1 MNTIDSA
8 VQTFSYSIG
17 IQNLTFSDTTCIA
30 NTCLTLEKVKFQVGT
45 KFSMH
50 VLKIQIN
57 VITANEVELK
67 KH

>member
-8 VQTFSYSIG
+8 VQTFSYSIE

-30 NTCLTLEKVKFQVGT
+30 NTCLTLEKVNFQVGT
-45 KFSMH
+45 NMH